1 MKKTAHGKTF
11 LQHFVLNGLVA
22 DSHNF
27 SGLAATVINVGAVIG
42 AGYITE
48 SDRQLDAVVAKMA
61 MIHLSEDDFHQIFAE
76 AIEAGHVDSPDGPEI
91 STGLLDISAD
101 SINIPKWYSDP
112 KFSRFIVHKS
122 TSSGDQ
128 KRQTKAA
135 SIQERLLACHSE
147 EEVLQVVKGM
157 QIPMCLELAQI
168 QEG

>member
-1 MKKTAHGKTF
+1 MTLHLVFIVLTADFNNH
-11 LQHFVLNGLVA
+11 
-22 DSHNF
+22 

-76 AIEAGHVDSPDGPEI
+76 AIEAGHVDSADGPEI

-101 SINIPKWYSDP
+101 SSNIPKWYSDP

-122 TSSGDQ
+122 TSSGDE

-135 SIQERLLACHSE
+135 SIQERLSACHSE
-147 EEVLQVVKGM
+147 GDVLRVVKGILTPVSFKLRYRM
-157 QIPMCLELAQI
+157 ADSVYQR
-168 QEG
+168 G

>member
-1 MKKTAHGKTF
+1 MR
-11 LQHFVLNGLVA
+11 LQIVRCLVA
-22 DSHNF
+22 DSSYY

-76 AIEAGHVDSPDGPEI
+76 AINAGHVDSPDGPEI

-101 SINIPKWYSDP
+101 ASNIPKWYSDP

-122 TSSGDQ
+122 SSSGDQ
-128 KRQTKAA
+128 KRHTKAV
-135 SIQERLLACHSE
+135 SIQDRLSACQSE
-147 EEVLQVVKGM
+147 KDILHVAKSKL
-157 QIPMCLELAQI
+157 ISTPFNFARICDS
-168 QEG
+168 

>member
-1 MKKTAHGKTF
+1 MAD
-11 LQHFVLNGLVA
+11 LNYY
-22 DSHNF
+22 

-76 AIEAGHVDSPDGPEI
+76 AINAGHVDSPDGPEI

-101 SINIPKWYSDP
+101 ASNIPKWYSDP

-122 TSSGDQ
+122 SSSGDQ
-128 KRQTKAA
+128 KRQTKSA
-135 SIQERLLACHSE
+135 SIKERLLACES
-147 EEVLQVVKGM
+147 VKGVLS
-157 QIPMCLELAQI
+157 IVKGKAISAHFKLLKAAN
-168 QEG
+168 G

>member
-1 MKKTAHGKTF
+1 MTDCDHY
-11 LQHFVLNGLVA
+11 
-22 DSHNF
+22 

-76 AIEAGHVDSPDGPEI
+76 AIEAGHVDSSDGPEI

-101 SINIPKWYSDP
+101 ASNIPKWYSDP

-122 TSSGDQ
+122 TGGGDH
-128 KRQTKAA
+128 KRQLKAA
-135 SIQERLLACHSE
+135 SIQERLSECRSE
-147 EEVLQVVKGM
+147 EDVLHVVKGM
-157 QIPMCLELAQI
+157 LLNSVSLNRAGTHGFADDIH
-168 QEG
+168 